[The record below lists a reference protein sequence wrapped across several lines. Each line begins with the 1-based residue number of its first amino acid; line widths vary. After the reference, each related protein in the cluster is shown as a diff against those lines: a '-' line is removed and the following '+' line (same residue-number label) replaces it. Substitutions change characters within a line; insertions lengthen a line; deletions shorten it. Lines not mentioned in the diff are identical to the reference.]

1 METHYLVVPAKAYD
15 KIITKTSK
23 IRNARLMKLIGK

>member
-1 METHYLVVPAKAYD
+1 METHLLVEPAKAYD
-15 KIITKTSK
+15 KDITKNSK